1 MGYPTE
7 EKKTAPWWAIIHVLS
22 VLGQLGLCIVGVV
35 DFINT
40 HPDHFNG
47 HSSSDDEFWDNADD
61 DDDTSLA
68 WGAAGLGGATAVVN
82 IIVFVILHRVYG
94 PNEQVRLMQ
103 PINRFKRSVIISS
116 IIFKLIM
123 TGDITLA
130 IKGGKAGK
138 IDICVAGAVGGFCL
152 LLAIVA
158 DVHRLRKLKKD
169 KKKNNYIMELGHANE
184 AGMTGPPMAPPPYA
198 AAAGPRY

>member
-7 EKKTAPWWAIIHVLS
+7 EKKAAPWWAIIHVLS
-22 VLGQLGLCIVGVV
+22 VLGQLALCIVGVV

-40 HPDHFNG
+40 HPDHFDG
-47 HSSSDDEFWDNADD
+47 HMPSDDEFWDNADN
-61 DDDTSLA
+61 DDTSLS

-82 IIVFVILHRVYG
+82 IIVFVLLHRVYG
-94 PNEQVRLMQ
+94 PNEQVRLMK
-103 PINRFKRSVIISS
+103 PINGFKRAVIISS

-138 IDICVAGAVGGFCL
+138 IDICVAGAIGSFCL

-184 AGMTGPPMAPPPYA
+184 ARMTGPPIAPPPYA
-198 AAAGPRY
+198 AAPGPRY